1 MKGCPAHPMQ
11 SCRWSSHMEKR
22 MLGCLVIMNLR
33 KGLVSGQS
41 KKFICLIQKVL
52 VVIAAWF

>member
-22 MLGCLVIMNLR
+22 MLGCLVIVSLR
-33 KGLVSGQS
+33 KGLVCGSE
-41 KKFICLIQKVL
+41 KVYL
-52 VVIAAWF
+52 LNPEGFVCHCGMV